1 MLWGELNLIKKI
13 DSFAK
18 MIFDYT
24 LTAVGT
30 LAISPLLFYIAYR
43 IKKDSPGEVIYD
55 GERIGKNGVLFKCY
69 KFRSMY
75 TNGDEILKR
84 YLEENP
90 DKKIEWD
97 TYHKLDNDPRVTPI
111 GNFIRKTSIDEL
123 PQLFNVLKGEM
134 SLIGPRPYLLCEQKE
149 MGEYY
154 KDIIKVKPGISGYWQ
169 VNGRSSVSF
178 ENRLLMDKWYV
189 FNRNLVMDVKL
200 LWKTIGVVLNQKG
213 AK

>member
-1 MLWGELNLIKKI
+1 MINKI

-30 LAISPLLFYIAYR
+30 VAISPLLFYIAYR
-43 IKKDSPGEVIYD
+43 IKKDSPGAAIYD
-55 GERIGKNGVLFKCY
+55 GERIGKNGKLFKCY

-75 TNGDEILKR
+75 TNGDEILEK
-84 YLEENP
+84 YLEEHP
-90 DKKIEWD
+90 DKKIEWEM
-97 TYHKLDNDPRVTPI
+97 YHKLENDPRVTPI
-111 GNFIRKTSIDEL
+111 GDFIRKTSIDEL
-123 PQLFNVLKGEM
+123 PQVFNVLKGEM
-134 SLIGPRPYLLCEQKE
+134 SLIGPRPYLPREEEE
-149 MGEYY
+149 MGEHY

-169 VNGRSSVSF
+169 VHGRSNITF

-189 FNRNLVMDVKL
+189 SNRHLIMDIKL
-200 LWKTIGVVLNQKG
+200 LWKTIGVVLNKKG